1 MRMNH
6 VLVRYPSLVCTTLFS
21 FAQPPLTL
29 LNRFFFKSRAAEL
42 CDQARALPDSSP
54 DKKKLL
60 ADTDGLALMNERL
73 KRALEGKKDALNSAI
88 RAQVGC
94 IIIVADY
101 DKQ

>member
-1 MRMNH
+1 MNH
-6 VLVRYPSLVCTTLFS
+6 VLVRSFSLVCMTLFS
-21 FAQPPLTL
+21 FVRPPLTL
-29 LNRFFFKSRAAEL
+29 LCFLLELRAAEL

-94 IIIVADY
+94 IMIMVEY